1 MVMKM
6 SLRRIKDSQLIAGM
20 PALSV
25 VRVLVGERSPPA
37 QHHLRPGHS
46 PSGPAA
52 PLPVKS
58 TLSARGKGV
67 VLLLS

>member
-25 VRVLVGERSPPA
+25 VRVLVGGGVPP
-37 QHHLRPGHS
+37 HS
-46 PSGPAA
+46 ITCGQGTAPAA
-52 PLPVKS
+52 LQRRS
-58 TLSARGKGV
+58 L
-67 VLLLS
+67 